1 MTDKERRD
9 MKTITEMSS
18 EEMETSKKTEMEK
31 EELLELKR
39 VHDSDDSD
47 ESGSAEESAEND
59 GTGIRSIIH
68 YFDTNNIITV
78 IMFYNVQRVR
88 LNCLQ
93 LKVLSWIFAGTIFID
108 EFSISENM
116 TLIVHVYMVLTG

>member
-1 MTDKERRD
+1 MANLSLLVMLLVGALCVVGGTHKRKLKMTDKERRD

-93 LKVLSWIFAGTIFID
+93 LKVLS
-108 EFSISENM
+108 
-116 TLIVHVYMVLTG
+116 